1 MNILKVTKDAIDVL
15 SFSSEVKRSHL
26 EPVEVK
32 GEKTAKEAP
41 MEKSRGIPQDLYKS
55 WTAVYLKI

>member
-41 MEKSRGIPQDLYKS
+41 MEKSRFVSPRISTNLELQY
-55 WTAVYLKI
+55 I